1 MSINKQKGAL
11 KINEIKEK
19 KINEQNEEE
28 MIIKWISEL
37 KNENTRVKAL
47 EYLSEYSEKNHNLAI
62 YLWYSRG
69 TMAVLLQEI
78 ISIYHYLTISK
89 LTADNSHR
97 ICCVI
102 SLLQCIA
109 SNSATRNEFL
119 ESQIPIFLYPFLNN
133 TNKKKPYEYL
143 KLTSLS
149 VIGALVKLNDPYIIS
164 FLIDTAITPILLKI
178 MEKGSELSK
187 RIACYIVYQ
196 IIQDD
201 NGNKY
206 ICEAKERYSAV
217 IRYMKMMLKNK
228 CNHRIIINLILK
240 IFLRLSEN
248 KDARNILKNDLLKEI
263 KDKNFIRS
271 LDDSS
276 KNLLNSLL
284 KKLNEKEEY
293 IQIKE
298 TKNINNNNNNNS
310 NMSNI
315 NPINLKNNIN
325 QPSINNEDMSNQ
337 NINNNMMLANQLN
350 QMKMQQGFMISP
362 NFQDVNFNMYNNGND
377 NYMNKI
383 NYLNNQ
389 NTNKGYG
396 NMNFYMYN
404 NNI

>member
-11 KINEIKEK
+11 KLNEIKEK

-47 EYLSEYSEKNHNLAI
+47 EYLSEYSDKNRNLAI

-89 LTADNSHR
+89 LTSDNSHR

-149 VIGALVKLNDPYIIS
+149 VIGALVKLNDPNIIS

-217 IRYMKMMLKNK
+217 IRYMKMILKNK
-228 CNHRIIINLILK
+228 LSQRIIINLILK

-248 KDARNILKNDLLKEI
+248 KDARNTLKTDLLKEI
-263 KDKNFIRS
+263 KDKNFART

-298 TKNINNNNNNNS
+298 TKNINNNNNT
-310 NMSNI
+310 SNI

-325 QPSINNEDMSNQ
+325 QPSTNDEYMSSQ
-337 NINNNMMLANQLN
+337 NMMLVNQLN

-377 NYMNKI
+377 NYLNKI

-404 NNI
+404 NNNI